1 MIIEDEKFSASV
13 LQKTLERLGYEVV
26 ANVQNSQ
33 DAIEKFKIE
42 SPDVILLDFNIQGE
56 LDGGDL
62 SKVLD
67 KIKPTAKIFMTSSED
82 EESLQKI
89 MDAKPDA
96 YIQKPFEPREL
107 RAVLEL
113 AFYKKQKEKELNDL
127 LNSLDKKVKERT
139 RELNELVKDLK
150 TEVSAKEA
158 VQKRLEES
166 LQTEKKFG
174 ELKSSLI
181 SNLSHEFKTPLST
194 IRSSAQLL
202 TAIIERKKF
211 ESLNVKISTRIE
223 ESVDHLRDVFTRILM
238 VEETAGKAYNAL
250 VEQMDLS
257 KLIDDLLSEL
267 KPGLCSNVTI
277 NLDKRLDSN
286 LIKSDPRLLKLIIS
300 NVLANACKYSDPGG
314 EIFVKISLEQ
324 STLFFQV
331 QDHGIGMSPNDLNQI
346 YYRFYRGENV
356 GSIEGTGIGMSI
368 MKKSLDALDGKV
380 EIDSQINVG
389 TLVKI
394 EIPVQII

>member
-42 SPDVILLDFNIQGE
+42 LPDVILLDFNIQGE

-139 RELNELVKDLK
+139 RELNELVKELK

-300 NVLANACKYSDPGG
+300 NVLSNACKYSDPGG

-346 YYRFYRGENV
+346 FYRFYRGENV

-394 EIPVQII
+394 EIPVQTI